1 MKILSKWKSICEF
14 VVVKEWKDEIGN
26 ENGFLL
32 GCWMLDVECWML
44 DVGCWSK
51 MFPLESH
58 LKLLLYNLI
67 HGIDVMF
74 AQLRDW

>member
-1 MKILSKWKSICEF
+1 MKILSKRKSICEF
-14 VVVKEWKDEIGN
+14 VVVEEWKDEIGN
-26 ENGFLL
+26 ENGFSL
-32 GCWMLDVECWML
+32 GCWML

-74 AQLRDW
+74 AQLRDC